1 MSQLFHP
8 AANAI
13 AKGTIF
19 GAIFIIAIAGWC
31 ASVVDTSPYYT
42 QQYVSRAQPV
52 PFSHE
57 HHVNGLGISCLY
69 CHTSVKESAFA
80 GIPPTKTCMTCH
92 SQIWTNA
99 AILEPVRQSWIKEEP
114 IRWTRVHKLP
124 DFVYFNHSI
133 HVAKGI
139 GCASCHGEVDKMPLM
154 YQENTLRM
162 GWCLQCHRN
171 PENFI
176 RPKDQIL
183 NMRYDPATDENL
195 HKELGVSKEEA
206 DKYRSQATLGPLLI
220 EKYAV
225 RKSQLTNCYV
235 CHR

>member
-1 MSQLFHP
+1 MSQIFHP

-13 AKGTIF
+13 AKASIF
-19 GAIFIIAIAGWC
+19 GAVFIIAIAAWV
-31 ASVVDTSPYYT
+31 ASVVDVSPYYT
-42 QQYVSRAQPV
+42 QVAVSRAQPV

-57 HHVNGLGISCLY
+57 HHVSGLGIHCLY

-99 AILEPVRQSWIKEEP
+99 ALLEPVRQSWTTETP
-114 IRWTRVHKLP
+114 IHWTRVHKLP

-139 GCASCHGEVDKMPLM
+139 GCASCHGPVDKMPLM

-162 GWCLQCHRN
+162 GWCLECHRN
-171 PENFI
+171 PEAFI
-176 RPKDQIL
+176 RPKDQVF
-183 NMRYDPATDENL
+183 NMNYDPANDQTLD
-195 HKELGVSKEEA
+195 KELGMSKTET
-206 DKYRSQATLGPLLI
+206 DKYRSQETLGPLLV

-225 RKSQLTNCYV
+225 RKVQLTNCVV